1 MDKKREIKIDKV
13 AYTVELHFSP
23 RIPLK
28 ELLVKQIASVK
39 KKEDAKRTSDTD
51 EIA

>member
-1 MDKKREIKIDKV
+1 MKMPSVVCAVLSEG
-13 AYTVELHFSP
+13 TVERHFSP